1 MAVLVWVMVGLA
13 IWHFT
18 VYLPDHFWGGIAG
31 AFVGAIVGSVLGGLL
46 LHGFGVPGRD
56 DVGLQTFF
64 EGFPGTLVGM
74 AAVYFEGLRRERLGA
89 GPGSTDAFGTSRPA

>member
-46 LHGFGVPGRD
+46 LHGFDVPGRD
-56 DVGLQTFF
+56 AVDLATFF
-64 EGFPGTLVGM
+64 EGIPGTLVGM
-74 AAVYFEGLRRERLGA
+74 AAVYFEGIRREKTDA
-89 GPGSTDAFGTSRPA
+89 SADAFGASRPPA

>member
-46 LHGFGVPGRD
+46 IHGLGVPARA
-56 DVGLQTFF
+56 DVDLLTFF
-64 EGFPGTLVGM
+64 EAMPGTAVGM
-74 AAVYFEGLRRERLGA
+74 AVVYFEGLRLERSAEPEVLTAPRA
-89 GPGSTDAFGTSRPA
+89 G

>member
-1 MAVLVWVMVGLA
+1 MAALVWVMVGLA

-46 LHGFGVPGRD
+46 LHGFAIPGRE
-56 DVGLQTFF
+56 DVDLQTFF
-64 EGFPGTLVGM
+64 EAIPGTAVGM
-74 AAVYFEGLRRERLGA
+74 AVVYVVGLRRERE
-89 GPGSTDAFGTSRPA
+89 DAAADHTLTRTT

>member
-31 AFVGAIVGSVLGGLL
+31 AFLGAILGATIGGLIIS
-46 LHGFGVPGRD
+46 GFTIPSRD
-56 DVGLQTFF
+56 DVDLVTFF
-64 EGFPGTLVGM
+64 EGIPGTVVGM
-74 AAVYFEGLRRERLGA
+74 AVVYFQGLRLEREEADAAR
-89 GPGSTDAFGTSRPA
+89 GSVGLT

>member
-31 AFVGAIVGSVLGGLL
+31 AFLGAIIGSVLGGLL
-46 LHGFGVPGRD
+46 LHGLGVPSRD
-56 DVGLQTFF
+56 DVDLATFF
-64 EGFPGTLVGM
+64 EGIPGTLVGM
-74 AAVYFEGLRRERLGA
+74 GVVYFEGLRREKAAAAAAGGAAGLGRA
-89 GPGSTDAFGTSRPA
+89 A